1 MTNDSGP
8 MHIAA
13 AYKVPLVALFGPT
26 KFKETSP
33 WQDESAKIVHLNLEC
48 MPCMKRVCP
57 IKTHACMKELV
68 PEIVITEI
76 ELLRKKLNF

>member
-1 MTNDSGP
+1 

-13 AYKVPLVALFGPT
+13 AFKVKTRALFGPT

-33 WQDESAKIVHLNLEC
+33 YKNENAKILHLNLEC

-57 IKTHACMKELV
+57 IKTHECMKNLTPKMV
-68 PEIVITEI
+68 
-76 ELLRKKLNF
+76 LDSLN